1 MSQNSY
7 SSQRKCSCDL
17 VVKTLIS
24 STISNP
30 GRRFFRCPRPD
41 FSSCGYWEWKD
52 QAFPEVAYL
61 RNLESSLKDV
71 KMEMDN
77 SKIEVDNLKIE
88 MENLKIVV
96 ENLKIKVGHLS
107 ETIATL
113 EASNDLVVEKVRTF
127 QDKYHK
133 IKYKVM
139 ISCFLFVG
147 FLVALTIK

>member
-1 MSQNSY
+1 M
-7 SSQRKCSCDL
+7 
-17 VVKTLIS
+17 
-24 STISNP
+24 
-30 GRRFFRCPRPD
+30 
-41 FSSCGYWEWKD
+41 
-52 QAFPEVAYL
+52 
-61 RNLESSLKDV
+61 KDV

-77 SKIEVDNLKIE
+77 SKIEVENLKIE

-107 ETIATL
+107 KTIATL
-113 EASNDLVVEKVRTF
+113 EASNDLVVEKVRIF

-147 FLVALTIK
+147 FLVALTTK